1 MVIWIAKLSEA
12 SYCFLSLIYTPTS
25 FLVFLFF
32 FLPTVEHFR
41 LLLPKG
47 RSHHAGAREGG
58 GSAAET
64 GPGERRDPQ
73 QAVPPRPSL

>member
-1 MVIWIAKLSEA
+1 MVMDSKTIRTILL
-12 SYCFLSLIYTPTS
+12 LSLSNLYPH
-25 FLVFLFF
+25 FVFGFFF